1 MGLPNTTIYRR
12 EVYKRTSSAITIANN
27 EADKT
32 ETTVDQ
38 YGDINDHRPSL
49 KNKAAN
55 NDTTHQEATAYHNGD
70 TSTNEPSTITS

>member
-38 YGDINDHRPSL
+38 YADINDHHPSL